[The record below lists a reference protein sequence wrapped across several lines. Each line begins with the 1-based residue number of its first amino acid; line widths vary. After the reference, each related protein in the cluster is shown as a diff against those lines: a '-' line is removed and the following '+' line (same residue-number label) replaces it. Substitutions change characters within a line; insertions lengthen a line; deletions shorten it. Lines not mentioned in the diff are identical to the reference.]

1 MEINLFVLQLLDGKF
16 DSISKTSSS
25 DAVTSDAVTSDA
37 VTSDAV
43 TSDAV
48 TSDAVIEHVVTVD
61 GMYYISLDYIPSML

>member
-48 TSDAVIEHVVTVD
+48 IEHVVTVD